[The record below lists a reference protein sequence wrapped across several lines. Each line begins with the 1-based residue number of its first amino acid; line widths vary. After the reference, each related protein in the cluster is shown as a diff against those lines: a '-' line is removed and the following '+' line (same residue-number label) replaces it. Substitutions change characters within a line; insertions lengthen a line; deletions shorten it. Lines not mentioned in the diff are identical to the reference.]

1 MKQNSLRLNDQRF
14 FVPEAPCLWKMLWAW
29 AIYGVVIAAIW
40 RLFAPWGTVVQAAL
54 WASALLVAGCL
65 ALALWEEGR

>member
-1 MKQNSLRLNDQRF
+1 
-14 FVPEAPCLWKMLWAW
+14 MLWAW